1 MFRFALA
8 FVLALSLVS
17 AAWAQTDPNLL
28 TLETT
33 KGRVVIRLRPD
44 LAPKHAERLK
54 TLAKEGFYN
63 NVPFHRVMEG
73 FMAQT
78 GDGQRGDGTGGSK
91 YPNLPAEFSAGSFKR
106 GIVGMARR
114 GDSVDTAN
122 SQFFIMFA
130 TGSSLNGQYT
140 VIGEVVSGMDVVDK
154 LKKAPPGSSS
164 GAVTDPDKMVKVQVA
179 SDIK

>member
-8 FVLALSLVS
+8 LWLALSLVS
-17 AAWAQTDPNLL
+17 AASAQTDPNLL

-33 KGRVVIRLRPD
+33 KGRIVIRLRAD

-91 YPNLPAEFSAGSFKR
+91 YPNLPAEFSNVSFKR
-106 GIVGMARR
+106 GVVGMARR
-114 GDSVDTAN
+114 GDSIHSAN

-130 TGSSLNGQYT
+130 ENTGLNGQYT
-140 VIGEVVSGMDVVDK
+140 VIGEVVTGMDVVDK
-154 LKKAPPGSSS
+154 LKRGAPGS
-164 GAVTDPDKMVKVQVA
+164 GAVTDPDKIIRAIAQ
-179 SDIK
+179 

>member
-8 FVLALSLVS
+8 LWLALSLVS
-17 AAWAQTDPNLL
+17 AASAQTDPNLL

-33 KGRVVIRLRPD
+33 KGRIVIRLRAD

-91 YPNLPAEFSAGSFKR
+91 YPNLPAEFSAVSFKR

-114 GDSVDTAN
+114 GDSIHSAN

-130 TGSSLNGQYT
+130 ENTGLNGQYT
-140 VIGEVVSGMDVVDK
+140 VIGEVVTGMDVVDK
-154 LKKAPPGSSS
+154 LKRGAPGS
-164 GAVTDPDKMVKVQVA
+164 GAVTDPDKIIRAIAQ
-179 SDIK
+179 

>member
-1 MFRFALA
+1 MLRIVLA
-8 FVLALSLVS
+8 FVLVLAFAPAAS
-17 AAWAQTDPNLL
+17 AQGDLL

-33 KGRVVIRLRPD
+33 KGKIVIRLRAD

-63 NVPFHRVMEG
+63 NVPFHRVIAG

-91 YPNLPAEFSAGSFKR
+91 YPNLPAEFSNLPFKR

-114 GDSVDTAN
+114 GDSIHSAN
-122 SQFFIMFA
+122 SQFFIMYA
-130 TGSSLNGQYT
+130 DAPGLNGQYT
-140 VIGEVVSGMDVVDK
+140 VIGEVVSGMDVLDNLNK
-154 LKKAPPGSSS
+154 GS
-164 GAVTDPDKMVKVQVA
+164 GEMGMVQNPDKIVRATVGG
-179 SDIK
+179 

>member
-8 FVLALSLVS
+8 LWLALSLVS
-17 AAWAQTDPNLL
+17 AASAQTDPNLL

-33 KGRVVIRLRPD
+33 KGRIVIRLRAD
-44 LAPKHAERLK
+44 LAPKHAERLR

-91 YPNLPAEFSAGSFKR
+91 YPNLPAEFSAVSFKR

-114 GDSVDTAN
+114 GDSIHSAN

-130 TGSSLNGQYT
+130 ENTGLNGQYT
-140 VIGEVVSGMDVVDK
+140 VIGEVVTGMDVVDK
-154 LKKAPPGSSS
+154 LKRGAPGS
-164 GAVTDPDKMVKVQVA
+164 GAVTDPDKIIRAIAQ
-179 SDIK
+179 